1 MEARCCTK
9 TPGEGGGGP
18 FLTSPAQL
26 LRGCEEDRVGYL
38 WAATCLAQARSM
50 ERVGWLCLRPASP
63 AIPGL
68 PLPATG
74 CPSCPDQSSRCMPG
88 WRDRSP
94 SRSKW
99 NYVEQE
105 ADFKNTAQARASLV
119 TPDPVCKALP
129 VILHLVVLFRKERTK
144 FALPK
149 SGKSWGA
156 GGHMVLM

>member
-1 MEARCCTK
+1 MALLAARISSHSR
-9 TPGEGGGGP
+9 
-18 FLTSPAQL
+18 SPSSCNRMSEL
-26 LRGCEEDRVGYL
+26 S
-38 WAATCLAQARSM
+38 RS
-50 ERVGWLCLRPASP
+50 EL
-63 AIPGL
+63 
-68 PLPATG
+68 
-74 CPSCPDQSSRCMPG
+74 SRCMPG